1 MKFIVVA
8 ESHIRTSGKEVRAL
22 IDSSKLPRNMPKN
35 SPLNFVKLVYC
46 LAYGEPFLLEKP
58 RLVEN
63 NAGTP
68 DYVNLL
74 KNLSDYQESDKIG
87 LTRKVNILKAFKK
100 KGLWLLD
107 ASVHACYLGSDER
120 LPDDLVCKIIP
131 LSWKNYIRPIIDYT
145 RVKPENVWII
155 GKTTHDLLHGKY
167 IRDENWIY
175 QPRAKIPDTEK
186 NGRLDELKLAI
197 QKATE

>member
-1 MKFIVVA
+1 
-8 ESHIRTSGKEVRAL
+8 
-22 IDSSKLPRNMPKN
+22 MPKS

-58 RLVEN
+58 WLVEN

-68 DYVNLL
+68 DYINLL
-74 KNLSDYQESDKIG
+74 KDLSDFQEDKTFG
-87 LTRKVNILKAFKK
+87 LVRKVKILRAFKK

-120 LPDDLVCKIIP
+120 LPEDLVCKIIP
-131 LSWKNYIRPIIDYT
+131 PSWKNYVRPIIDYT

-155 GKTTHDLLHGKY
+155 GKTTHDLLQGKY
-167 IRDENWIY
+167 IQDKNWIY
-175 QPRAKIPDTEK
+175 QPRAKITNREK
-186 NGRLDELKLAI
+186 NDRLKELKLAI
-197 QKATE
+197 QKAIK